1 MRGVLLQANK
11 ADKQVYL
18 ALLAGALILAGLYWT
33 SRHSFLLFHT
43 VGEVFSVVVAFSI
56 FALAWNSKRFIDN
69 NYLLIIGIAYLF
81 IGLVDLL
88 HTLSYKGMGV
98 FPDYDSNLPTQL
110 WIAGRYVQS
119 ISLLVAPLLIGRK
132 LNANYVLFGYLITTA
147 LLLASIFAWQ
157 VFPVCYVEGVGLTP
171 FKKISE
177 YVISAILVGAIYL
190 LFLWR
195 NKFDRNVLRL
205 LAASII
211 VTVGSELFF
220 TFYTGVYDLFNIIGH
235 FLKIVAFY
243 LIYRAIIWTG
253 FTKPYG
259 LLFRD
264 LKQREEALEA
274 SEKHYSTLVRNLA
287 EAVFKIK
294 EGKIVWCNERVGE
307 IYGYACDELMGKDA
321 SFFYPTGINPSEFSG
336 IVSAAINKDG
346 FFYGGTVVRR
356 KDNKLIDVEYA
367 IAWIP
372 GSNPIE
378 LVAVARDITLRKK
391 MEEALRESEEK
402 YRRLI
407 ESLNEGIWVIDK
419 DAFTTF
425 VNARMAEML
434 GYTLEEMLGKHL
446 FSFMDERGIEI
457 AKQNLE
463 RRKQGINELHEFQFL
478 NKDGSRIW
486 TSMSTS
492 PITDENGNYLGAIA
506 GVQDVTDLK
515 RIEEAL
521 KNSEATYRTLV
532 ESSPDGVLSVDTNV
546 NIIDC
551 NGGACHLLGY
561 ARENIKGRDFREL
574 LEGTL
579 PETLSAYYSQ
589 LNEKGI
595 LETEFELKRLDGH
608 KIPVWAKVVGVRDE
622 KGNLTRALVY
632 IRDIAERKKLE
643 QLKDEFIGLVSHE
656 LRSPLTVIMGS
667 VNTALSEQERLS
679 REEMRQLLQ
688 DAAYET
694 ESLSHILGNLL
705 ELSRAQ
711 ADRLHL
717 TMEPVNVRTVVRNVV
732 DRIRRQTSTH
742 RFVIDLPKNIHIVQA
757 DELRL
762 ERILYNLLENAVKY
776 SPEGGTIRV
785 LAKMEEDRLIVG
797 ISDQGIGIS
806 LHDQSK
812 LFAPFLRLEDQ
823 RLTGVQGA
831 GLGLLVCRRLVEAHG
846 GRIWV
851 ESEPGRGST
860 FYFTLPLGNKAENA
874 KSQIPNYK

>member
-1 MRGVLLQANK
+1 MRGVLLQASK

-18 ALLAGALILAGLYWT
+18 TLLAGALILAGLYLA
-33 SRHSFLLFHT
+33 SSYNFLLFHT
-43 VGEVFSVVVAFSI
+43 LAELFSIVVAFGI

-81 IGLVDLL
+81 VAIIDLL

-98 FPDYDSNLPTQL
+98 FPDYDANLPTQL
-110 WIAGRYVQS
+110 WIAGRYVQGM
-119 ISLLVAPLLIGRK
+119 SLLVAPLLIGRK
-132 LNANYVLFGYLITTA
+132 LNANYILLGYLTATA

-157 VFPVCYVEGVGLTP
+157 VFPVCFVEGVGLTP

-177 YVISAILVGAIYL
+177 YVISVTLLVSIYL
-190 LFLWR
+190 LFLRR

-205 LAASII
+205 LTASII
-211 VTVGSELFF
+211 VTICSELLF
-220 TFYTGVYDLFNIIGH
+220 TFYTDVYDLFNIIGH

-253 FTKPYG
+253 FAKPYG

-307 IYGYACDELMGKDA
+307 MYGYSCDELMGKDA
-321 SFFYPTGINPSEFSG
+321 TFFYPTGINPAEFSG
-336 IVSAAINKDG
+336 TVSAAIKRDG
-346 FFYGGTVVRR
+346 YFYGGTKVSR
-356 KDNKLIDVEYA
+356 KDGKLMDIEYA

-378 LVAVARDITLRKK
+378 LVAVARDVTLRKQ
-391 MEEALRESEEK
+391 MEEALR
-402 YRRLI
+402 
-407 ESLNEGIWVIDK
+407 D
-419 DAFTTF
+419 
-425 VNARMAEML
+425 
-434 GYTLEEMLGKHL
+434 
-446 FSFMDERGIEI
+446 
-457 AKQNLE
+457 
-463 RRKQGINELHEFQFL
+463 
-478 NKDGSRIW
+478 
-486 TSMSTS
+486 
-492 PITDENGNYLGAIA
+492 
-506 GVQDVTDLK
+506 
-515 RIEEAL
+515 
-521 KNSEATYRTLV
+521 SEATYRILV
-532 ESSPDGVLSVDTNV
+532 ESSPDGVLSIDAEAHV
-546 NIIDC
+546 IDC
-551 NGGACHLLGY
+551 NGGVCRLLGY
-561 ARENIKGRDFREL
+561 SREEVKGKCFEEL
-574 LEGTL
+574 LDGVL
-579 PETLSAYYSQ
+579 PDILNDYLSQ
-589 LNEKGI
+589 LTPERGLI
-595 LETEFELKRLDGH
+595 ETEFELKRCDGQ
-608 KIPVWAKVVGVRDE
+608 KVPVWAKVVGIRDE
-622 KGNLTRALVY
+622 DGSLTRVLVY
-632 IRDIAERKKLE
+632 VRDIAERKKLE

-667 VNTALSEQERLS
+667 VNTALSEGERLS

-717 TMEPVNVRTVVRNVV
+717 TMEPVNVRIVVRNVV
-732 DRIRRQTSTH
+732 DRIRHQSATH
-742 RFVIDLPKNIHIVQA
+742 RFSIDLPKNLPIVQA

-762 ERILYNLLENAVKY
+762 ERILHNLLENAVKY
-776 SPEGGTIRV
+776 SPNGGVIRV
-785 LAKMEEDRLIVG
+785 FARMEEERLVIGV
-797 ISDQGIGIS
+797 SDQGIGIS
-806 LHDQSK
+806 LHDQAK
-812 LFAPFLRLEDQ
+812 LFAPFSRLEDQ
-823 RLTGVQGA
+823 RLTGVKGA

-860 FYFTLPLGNKAENA
+860 FYFTLPLGNRAENP
-874 KSQIPNYK
+874 KSQIPNSK